1 MHCLVVGGAG
11 ILRPAALALL
21 REGHAVTA
29 TARTQASLDSL
40 GRAAEGC
47 PGEAYGIAGD
57 YARPGALA
65 LALASAVAARGAFD
79 LALVYVP
86 GHAPL
91 ARAALAEHPPAIM
104 VDILTSGHGAPGVG
118 EGDRRRAAARG
129 RERSVRLLL
138 GWVADPCGTRW
149 HTPEEVSAAAL
160 SASRA
165 PDGSELVL
173 GALRPW
179 HDRPA

>member
-57 YARPGALA
+57 YDRPGALA

-79 LALVYVP
+79 LALVYAP

-118 EGDRRRAAARG
+118 EGDRRRAARG
-129 RERSVRLLL
+129 PERSVRLLL
-138 GWVADPCGTRW
+138 GWVADPCSTRW

-179 HDRPA
+179 RDRPA

>member
-21 REGHAVTA
+21 GGGHAVTA
-29 TARTQASLDSL
+29 TARTHASLDSL
-40 GRAAEGC
+40 MRAAAGC

-57 YARPGALA
+57 YDRPGALA
-65 LALASAVAARGAFD
+65 LALANAVAARGAFD
-79 LALVYVP
+79 LALVYAP
-86 GHAPL
+86 GHALL
-91 ARAALAEHPPAIM
+91 ARAALAAHPPAIM
-104 VDILTSGHGAPGVG
+104 VDILTSGHGAPGIG

-138 GWVADPCGTRW
+138 GWVADSGGTRW

-179 HDRPA
+179 RDRPA